1 MTILKIFRQIFTFF
15 SKNFFS
21 KIFEQFRKFY
31 FSDHIIDMSDENGDN
46 LISLE
51 EMLGNHDLWVDS
63 DATQFGQQLRWAH
76 DEL

>member
-1 MTILKIFRQIFTFF
+1 M
-15 SKNFFS
+15 
-21 KIFEQFRKFY
+21 
-31 FSDHIIDMSDENGDN
+31 DMSDENGDK
-46 LISLE
+46 LISVE